1 MSDAEESTGTAF
13 AVSMAANIPPPSVM
27 GFTGD
32 WSTNWD
38 VFRAEYEDY
47 VLVTGVAEKDKKIQ
61 AATLRSVM
69 GSECRHVYRHNLN
82 LTAEQREDPAAIL
95 SALERY
101 FKPAKN
107 IIYERYL
114 FGCCKQED
122 GESIDAFVTRL
133 REKASTCEYG
143 QLKDEMIRDKIVL
156 GIASE
161 SSRRRLLREKEL
173 NLVTAIE
180 MCRAA
185 EQTDLRMRVMETAGT
200 HVMHTETVH
209 SAVRQPA
216 KHFKARQS
224 DSNKAVDPNCRYC
237 GNTHTRGRDHCP
249 AFGKK
254 CKLCGTNNHFAK
266 VCMKSKRGSTTGKVL
281 CMDGEAESG
290 QSSEEETHLYMIESV
305 SAVGQTKGKKWF
317 VTLKFNSKSQ
327 RCQLDSGATC
337 NIMTLKDKKKLSSK
351 GKLRQSNAS
360 LRLYSGEIIKS
371 LGVFDTECTIQGIK
385 HKLSFEI
392 EVQEDLQQVNQA
404 DYLNVTGQRLEQIR
418 RHTDNDEGLQAL
430 RYTVT
435 TGWPDLK
442 EQTSIPVTNKL
453 LEPVVVTGVTEKLQ
467 YRRQLAKSFYDRS
480 ARVLPELEVG
490 ETVRMKPPPG
500 DTSRI
505 WRAGTC
511 LGKVAPRSYLVDMD
525 GSVYRRNRVDLRVAE
540 SGAALG
546 FGDRLELQRFEFTEA
561 AVLPS
566 ISLLQKSSSSPVT
579 CHATGFFPGQA
590 SIFWTKDGDI
600 FYYEDV
606 DFGETL
612 PNNDE
617 TFQTSAELDVS
628 SVPSEDWGCYNC
640 VFRLSGYKDDII
652 TPLDQ
657 RYIRTNEKKGSYL
670 PLFVALPISGVVL
683 LCAVLLLI
691 FKINNFERKAPL
703 CPSVYS
709 EVKNNPRH
717 I

>member
-61 AATLRSVM
+61 AATLRNVM

-122 GESIDAFVTRL
+122 GD
-133 REKASTCEYG
+133 TCERLG
-143 QLKDEMIRDKIVL
+143 FIRFTIPEDALKVDTV
-156 GIASE
+156 
-161 SSRRRLLREKEL
+161 
-173 NLVTAIE
+173 V
-180 MCRAA
+180 RAGHL
-185 EQTDLRMRVMETAGT
+185 TKD
-200 HVMHTETVH
+200 TV
-209 SAVRQPA
+209 
-216 KHFKARQS
+216 
-224 DSNKAVDPNCRYC
+224 
-237 GNTHTRGRDHCP
+237 
-249 AFGKK
+249 
-254 CKLCGTNNHFAK
+254 
-266 VCMKSKRGSTTGKVL
+266 
-281 CMDGEAESG
+281 
-290 QSSEEETHLYMIESV
+290 
-305 SAVGQTKGKKWF
+305 
-317 VTLKFNSKSQ
+317 
-327 RCQLDSGATC
+327 
-337 NIMTLKDKKKLSSK
+337 
-351 GKLRQSNAS
+351 
-360 LRLYSGEIIKS
+360 
-371 LGVFDTECTIQGIK
+371 
-385 HKLSFEI
+385 

-546 FGDRLELQRFEFTEA
+546 FGDT
-561 AVLPS
+561 
-566 ISLLQKSSSSPVT
+566 LLGP
-579 CHATGFFPGQA
+579 
-590 SIFWTKDGDI
+590 
-600 FYYEDV
+600 
-606 DFGETL
+606 
-612 PNNDE
+612 
-617 TFQTSAELDVS
+617 
-628 SVPSEDWGCYNC
+628 
-640 VFRLSGYKDDII
+640 
-652 TPLDQ
+652 
-657 RYIRTNEKKGSYL
+657 
-670 PLFVALPISGVVL
+670 
-683 LCAVLLLI
+683 
-691 FKINNFERKAPL
+691 
-703 CPSVYS
+703 
-709 EVKNNPRH
+709 
-717 I
+717 

>member
-95 SALERY
+95 SALE
-101 FKPAKN
+101 
-107 IIYERYL
+107 
-114 FGCCKQED
+114 
-122 GESIDAFVTRL
+122 
-133 REKASTCEYG
+133 
-143 QLKDEMIRDKIVL
+143 
-156 GIASE
+156 
-161 SSRRRLLREKEL
+161 
-173 NLVTAIE
+173 
-180 MCRAA
+180 
-185 EQTDLRMRVMETAGT
+185 
-200 HVMHTETVH
+200 
-209 SAVRQPA
+209 
-216 KHFKARQS
+216 
-224 DSNKAVDPNCRYC
+224 
-237 GNTHTRGRDHCP
+237 
-249 AFGKK
+249 
-254 CKLCGTNNHFAK
+254 
-266 VCMKSKRGSTTGKVL
+266 STTGKVL

-351 GKLRQSNAS
+351 GKLRQSDTCE
-360 LRLYSGEIIKS
+360 RLGFIRFTIPEDALK
-371 LGVFDTECTIQGIK
+371 VDTVVRAGHLTK
-385 HKLSFEI
+385 DTV

-546 FGDRLELQRFEFTEA
+546 FGDRSRPE
-561 AVLPS
+561 
-566 ISLLQKSSSSPVT
+566 
-579 CHATGFFPGQA
+579 
-590 SIFWTKDGDI
+590 
-600 FYYEDV
+600 
-606 DFGETL
+606 
-612 PNNDE
+612 
-617 TFQTSAELDVS
+617 
-628 SVPSEDWGCYNC
+628 
-640 VFRLSGYKDDII
+640 
-652 TPLDQ
+652 
-657 RYIRTNEKKGSYL
+657 EKK
-670 PLFVALPISGVVL
+670 P
-683 LCAVLLLI
+683 
-691 FKINNFERKAPL
+691 
-703 CPSVYS
+703 
-709 EVKNNPRH
+709 
-717 I
+717 